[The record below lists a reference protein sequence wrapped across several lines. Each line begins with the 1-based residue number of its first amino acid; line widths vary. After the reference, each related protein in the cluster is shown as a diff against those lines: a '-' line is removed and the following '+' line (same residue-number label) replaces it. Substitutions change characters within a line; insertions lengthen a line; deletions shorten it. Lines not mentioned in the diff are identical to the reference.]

1 MSNYRY
7 NSIVKLRNSKI
18 SRFTPKKNDFFIF
31 AINTLLDSLSTK
43 YFNKL
48 EYYHL
53 SNYIGE
59 LLTI

>member
-18 SRFTPKKNDFFIF
+18 CKFTQKNDFFIF
-31 AINTLLDSLSTK
+31 AINTHLDGLSTN

-48 EYYHL
+48 KYYHL

>member
-1 MSNYRY
+1 MSNNWY

-18 SRFTPKKNDFFIF
+18 CKSTQKNDFFIC
-31 AINTLLDSLSTK
+31 AINTHLDSLSTN

-48 EYYHL
+48 KYYHL